1 MIHVRRM
8 TEDDIPSCARIMA
21 ETPLWQ
27 RYGVTF
33 SRAAERFRRT
43 LAGGG
48 TVFVADEAGEVVGF
62 VMCVERGAW
71 ARSGYIP
78 LIGVAPTHKGKGI
91 GLALLQR
98 AESFLSHSSSDV
110 FLLVSDFNTPA
121 QRFYER
127 HGYTRVGALP
137 DYILPGVTEY
147 IYWKRLK

>member
-1 MIHVRRM
+1 
-8 TEDDIPSCARIMA
+8 
-21 ETPLWQ
+21 
-27 RYGVTF
+27 
-33 SRAAERFRRT
+33 
-43 LAGGG
+43 
-48 TVFVADEAGEVVGF
+48 VADEAGEVVGF